1 MTVTGGRIEFIK
13 ENNVVSGGGT
23 SPDPQ
28 PTEIVWLTNT
38 ISMETKNQREAMLQ
52 VQDGPTATFS
62 DVYWLSEEARQ
73 AEFGLGARF
82 YLCQT
87 PIGRKMSEYTLQ
99 MGIYGKTR
107 NGRYSRRNDSAK
119 MDLSV
124 NEWKMLLQTTPRM
137 IEELTDLKKIEEER
151 YTFFV

>member
-1 MTVTGGRIEFIK
+1 MEQMVVPR
-13 ENNVVSGGGT
+13 NSLNVLN
-23 SPDPQ
+23 D
-28 PTEIVWLTNT
+28 ITNT

-52 VQDGPTATFS
+52 VQDAPTATFS
-62 DVYWLSEEARQ
+62 DIYWLSEEARQ

-99 MGIYGKTR
+99 MGIYAKTR

-124 NEWKMLLQTTPRM
+124 NEWKMLLQMTPRM

-151 YTFFV
+151 